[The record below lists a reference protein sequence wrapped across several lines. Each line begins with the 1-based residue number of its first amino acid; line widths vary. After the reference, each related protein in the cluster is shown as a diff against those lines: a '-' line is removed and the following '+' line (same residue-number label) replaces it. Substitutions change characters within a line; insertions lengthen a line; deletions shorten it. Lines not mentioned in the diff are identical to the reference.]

1 MSIYKFK
8 AVAVANIEA
17 SSGGRFIYV
26 DLDMDTPQARD
37 AFLKLAGDTRLNEL
51 GEWMAELGYEI
62 KEVETVNCDITDY
75 TMRQGEM
82 GNPDRS
88 RS

>member
-8 AVAVANIEA
+8 AVAVSNIDA

-37 AFLKLAGDTRLNEL
+37 AFLKLAGDTRGDEL
-51 GEWMAELGYEI
+51 TMWMAELGYTINEI
-62 KEVETVNCDITDY
+62 ETVDCHV
-75 TMRQGEM
+75 
-82 GNPDRS
+82 
-88 RS
+88 

>member
-1 MSIYKFK
+1 MSKYEFKCDEVTSIMSTRNIYGVF
-8 AVAVANIEA
+8 VAM
-17 SSGGRFIYV
+17 
-26 DLDMDTPQARD
+26 DMTTPQAKH
-37 AFLKLAGDTRLNEL
+37 AFLTLAGDTRLNEL